1 MTTCTVFDIKSFS
14 IHDGP
19 GTRTTV
25 FLKGCPLHCAWC
37 HNPESINPQIEFQYW
52 QERCIGCGTC
62 AECCPTGALTI
73 ENGKPTRDAEACEEC
88 YNCIENCPGEAWQR
102 IGQAMTVEEVM
113 RIVRKDII
121 SYDQSGGGVT
131 FSGGEPLM
139 QSDAL
144 HALLLACHDLGIHT
158 ALDTCGMASRGTL
171 EKVVDEVDLVL
182 YDLKIM
188 DSELHRRYMGVSN
201 EVILDNLRWLDGR
214 AEEIIIRMPVIPG
227 INDGR
232 ANLAAVMDFL
242 NSLAHRHEV
251 HLLAYHQTAMDKY
264 RRMEQ
269 PYPLPHVQ
277 PPSLED
283 MEAMRALFE
292 KNGFNVSI
300 GG

>member
-37 HNPESINPQIEFQYW
+37 HNPESISPHIEFQYW

-73 ENGKPTRDAEACEEC
+73 ESGKPERDAEACEEC
-88 YNCIENCPGEAWQR
+88 FACIENCPGEAWQR
-102 IGQAMTVEEVM
+102 IGQAMTVDEVM

-139 QSDAL
+139 QPEAL

-158 ALDTCGMASRGTL
+158 ALDTCGMAPRKTL
-171 EKVVDEVDLVL
+171 EKVVDEVDLIL
-182 YDLKIM
+182 YDLKVM
-188 DSELHRRYMGVSN
+188 DAELHRRYMGVSN
-201 EVILDNLRWLDGR
+201 EIILDNLRWLDKRGK
-214 AEEIIIRMPVIPG
+214 EIVIRIPVIPG
-227 INDGR
+227 INDSR
-232 ANLAAVMDFL
+232 RNLAAVMDFL
-242 NSLAHRHEV
+242 NSLEHRHEV
-251 HLLAYHQTAMDKY
+251 HLLAYHQTAMNKY
-264 RRMEQ
+264 RRMDQ
-269 PYPLPHVQ
+269 PYTLRHVQ
-277 PPSLED
+277 PPSAED
-283 MEAMRALFE
+283 MEAMRARFE
-292 KNGFNVSI
+292 RNGFNVSI

>member
-37 HNPESINPQIEFQYW
+37 HNPESIDPQIEFQFW

-73 ENGKPTRDAEACEEC
+73 ENGKPERDAQTCEEC
-88 YNCIENCPGEAWQR
+88 FNCIENCPGEAWQR

-139 QSDAL
+139 QPDAL

-158 ALDTCGMASRGTL
+158 ALDTCGMAPRRTL
-171 EKVVDEVDLVL
+171 EKVVDDVDLVL

-188 DSELHRRYMGVSN
+188 DAELHRRYMGVSN
-201 EVILDNLRWLDGR
+201 EIILDNLRWLDGQR
-214 AEEIIIRMPVIPG
+214 KEIIIRIPVIPG
-227 INDGR
+227 VNDNR
-232 ANLAAVMDFL
+232 ENLAAVMDFL
-242 NSLAHRHEV
+242 NSLEHRHEV

-264 RRMEQ
+264 RRMDH
-269 PYPLPHVQ
+269 PYALPHVQ
-277 PPSLED
+277 PPSAQD
-283 MEAMRALFE
+283 METMRDLFE

>member
-37 HNPESINPQIEFQYW
+37 HNPESIDPQIEFQYW

-73 ENGKPTRDAEACEEC
+73 ENGKPVRDAEACEEC
-88 YNCIENCPGEAWQR
+88 FNCIENCPGEAWQR
-102 IGQAMTVEEVM
+102 IGQPMTVDEVI

-121 SYDQSGGGVT
+121 SYDESGGGVT

-139 QSDAL
+139 QPEAL
-144 HALLLACHDLGIHT
+144 YEILHACHDLGIHT
-158 ALDTCGMASRGTL
+158 ALDTCGMASRATL
-171 EKVVDEVDLVL
+171 EKVAGEVDLFL
-182 YDLKIM
+182 FDLKLM
-188 DSELHRRYMGVSN
+188 DSEMHRRYMGVSN
-201 EVILDNLRWLDGR
+201 EIILDNLRWLDGQGK
-214 AEEIIIRMPVIPG
+214 EVVIRIPVIPG
-227 INDGR
+227 INDTSD
-232 ANLAAVMDFL
+232 NLDAVMEFL

-264 RRMEQ
+264 RRMDQ
-269 PYPLPHVQ
+269 PYLLPHVE
-277 PPSLED
+277 PPTPEH
-283 MEAMRALFE
+283 MEKIGRLFE
-292 KNGFNVSI
+292 QNGFSVSI